1 MLDFTH
7 YFDYSATT
15 PPRPEVIEAMQTAML
30 SDWGNPSSQHRWG
43 QQAALA
49 METARQQVADFL
61 EVDPE
66 TIVFTSGGTEANNL
80 ALTGICDLHPS
91 PQHLIISSVE
101 HSSVENTAQHL
112 QTRGWRI
119 TRLPVT
125 SEGLVSV
132 FDLEQA
138 IQSDTVLVSILHGQN
153 EVGTIQPIRE
163 LAACCRTAGIP
174 FHSDAVQTAGR
185 LPLQPTDLGVDLLS
199 LSAHKLYGPKGIGL
213 LYIRPGLHLYPL
225 LHGGG
230 QEGKLRSGTQPLGG
244 IVGFGVAAALAQKD
258 QDQETSRLRQLQNR
272 LHQHLQQIPTL
283 RLTGPQTLNARLPH
297 HLSYVA
303 QDFTGPA
310 LVRQLDRAGFG
321 ISAGSACQRGQ
332 LRPSRVLSA
341 MGYPADV
348 TLGAIRISVGKQ
360 NTLAAVDALAAEMQ
374 SVLSTPTRLAGAV

>member
-1 MLDFTH
+1 MLDFTR
-7 YFDYSATT
+7 YFDHSATT
-15 PPRPEVIEAMQTAML
+15 PPRPEVIEVMQATML

-80 ALTGICDLHPS
+80 ALRGICALHPS

-153 EVGTIQPIRE
+153 EVGTIQPIGE
-163 LAACCRTAGIP
+163 LAACCRAAGIP

-185 LPLQPTDLGVDLLS
+185 LPLHPTDLGVDLLS
-199 LSAHKLYGPKGIGL
+199 LSAHKIYGPKGIGL

-230 QEGKLRSGTQPLGG
+230 QEGKLRSGTQPLGA
-244 IVGFGVAAALAQKD
+244 IVGFGVAAEWAQRD
-258 QDQETSRLRQLQNR
+258 RVQETSRLRQLQNR

-283 RLTGPQTLNARLPH
+283 TLTGPQTLDARLPH

-341 MGYPADV
+341 MGYPAEV
-348 TLGAIRISVGKQ
+348 TLGAIRISLGER
-360 NTLAAVDALAAEMQ
+360 NTLTAVDALAAEIQ
-374 SVLSTPTRLAGAV
+374 RVLLTPTPLAGAV